1 MGYLETNKKLIV
13 TKEAGVVTDEVSH
26 KTQIEKSILS
36 RAISKLLKRH
46 LVNREF
52 DPVDKRRSMLQLSE
66 TGQSVYDEIVPVAYA
81 MEKELLDCFNTEES
95 ETFSELV
102 DRLYEHTRLLGD

>member
-1 MGYLETNKKLIV
+1 
-13 TKEAGVVTDEVSH
+13 
-26 KTQIEKSILS
+26 
-36 RAISKLLKRH
+36 
-46 LVNREF
+46 
-52 DPVDKRRSMLQLSE
+52 
-66 TGQSVYDEIVPVAYA
+66 